1 MKKFEYQK
9 TKIQGYYLVID
20 GFSSDDKIAEVLNL
34 SLEEYINII
43 TKNGASFIPENL
55 TYRSGYYF
63 DSFEDII
70 MVIEILEPYLIFAT
84 LIK

>member
-9 TKIQGYYLVID
+9 TKIQGYYLVI
-20 GFSSDDKIAEVLNL
+20 GSLSSDDKIAEFLNL
-34 SLEEYINII
+34 SLEEYINIL
-43 TKNGASFIPENL
+43 TKNGASFIPENFV
-55 TYRSGYYF
+55 YRGGYYF

-84 LIK
+84 LIE